1 MGRPH
6 IEFLQ
11 SQSLEWEPEPLLPG
25 AWKRTLSRDPET
37 GACTQMSKM
46 EPGLHFEKGSRIAA
60 DEEFYV
66 LSGCYYLNGYEYA
79 AGCYGYYPAG
89 HPRAQ
94 AYSSEGA
101 VLLRFFDAEPRLMS
115 PDEPAPGGRPP
126 AIEFIDAFR
135 MVWDRSVF
143 DYRLNHLAPGRKIL
157 RIDPVT
163 QQKTFLFMTAP
174 QTHPTNWRGPKEQ
187 HPTPEEAFV
196 LAGDLTG
203 EYGTMRPGSYFWR
216 PPHIDHGPYG
226 SRGGSLCLIRFVGG
240 AHVNQ
245 WSESLHTFSYQ
256 QPYAPVLPPELAA
269 IARPP
274 ADLDAPY

>member
-37 GACTQMSKM
+37 GACTQMAKM

-94 AYSSEGA
+94 AYSS
-101 VLLRFFDAEPRLMS
+101 
-115 PDEPAPGGRPP
+115 
-126 AIEFIDAFR
+126 
-135 MVWDRSVF
+135 
-143 DYRLNHLAPGRKIL
+143 
-157 RIDPVT
+157 
-163 QQKTFLFMTAP
+163 
-174 QTHPTNWRGPKEQ
+174 
-187 HPTPEEAFV
+187 
-196 LAGDLTG
+196 
-203 EYGTMRPGSYFWR
+203 
-216 PPHIDHGPYG
+216 
-226 SRGGSLCLIRFVGG
+226 
-240 AHVNQ
+240 
-245 WSESLHTFSYQ
+245 
-256 QPYAPVLPPELAA
+256 
-269 IARPP
+269 
-274 ADLDAPY
+274 